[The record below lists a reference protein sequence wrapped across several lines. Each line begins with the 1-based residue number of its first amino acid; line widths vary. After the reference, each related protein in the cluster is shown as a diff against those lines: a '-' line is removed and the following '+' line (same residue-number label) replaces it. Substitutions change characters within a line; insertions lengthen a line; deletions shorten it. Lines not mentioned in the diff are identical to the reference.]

1 MPIGSQGRRGA
12 ENTKAAA
19 GKLLLRLAYGRQTR
33 NERYGILF
41 AANTGWPCEM
51 SQNGCSTTA
60 IQLELWKVNAK
71 AT

>member
-12 ENTKAAA
+12 ENTK
-19 GKLLLRLAYGRQTR
+19 KLLLRLAYGRQTR

-60 IQLELWKVNAK
+60 IQLGLWKVNAK